1 MSAKHRVLSSSMPIM
16 SSFRTALKLH
26 TAAACAG
33 LLVLAAPVI
42 AQEATPDTGDAALAS
57 APALGHDN
65 QAPQLPPLGE
75 GILMSVNK
83 DMITSYDLKQRM
95 LLLMVT
101 SGVQVT
107 QENYSSFQQQ
117 AVTSLVEERLQAQE
131 MEHWKVKVEDKEID
145 EEIER
150 MGRQSGMT
158 GAQLLA
164 ELKKLGI
171 EPQTLRD
178 QIKAQTGWSMLVGGR
193 YRSNAAV
200 GKAQVEATMDKV
212 VADGQKPQYY
222 VAEIFLDPAQSGS
235 LANAQAGAQQ
245 LYQQMQ
251 AKVAPFQAV
260 ARQFSHAPSAA
271 QGGDAGWLVS
281 GNIDPQVETA
291 LQALKPGEMT
301 PPITTK
307 DGVYIYLLRQKSDG
321 NADMVFH
328 IRQAAVPL
336 APNASASDVSRAEA
350 ALNAIR
356 AKAKTCEAV
365 DELKASGVQIT
376 NLGEA
381 QLSVLKPAY
390 ADALRPLKANQ
401 ATPPMRNDQN
411 MNVLFVCD
419 RQLAGEN
426 AVTRDQIQ
434 SSLVNERT
442 AMLGKRYLRQ
452 LRAGATIE
460 NHQ

>member
-1 MSAKHRVLSSSMPIM
+1 MPIM

-26 TAAACAG
+26 TAVACAG
-33 LLVLAAPVI
+33 LLVLSGSAF
-42 AQEATPDTGDAALAS
+42 AQNATPDTGDAALAS
-57 APALGHDN
+57 APALGPDS
-65 QAPQLPPLGE
+65 QAPQLPALGE

-83 DMITSYDLKQRM
+83 DMVTSYDLKQRM

-107 QENYSSFQQQ
+107 QENYASFQQQ
-117 AVTSLVEERLQAQE
+117 AVSSLVEERLQKQE

-150 MGRQSGMT
+150 MGRQSGMNGT
-158 GAQLLA
+158 QLLA

-171 EPQTLRD
+171 EPQTLRE

-222 VAEIFLDPAQSGS
+222 VAEIFIDPAQAGS
-235 LANAQAGAQQ
+235 LAAAQAGAQQ
-245 LYQQMQ
+245 LYTQMQ
-251 AKVAPFQAV
+251 SKVAPFQAV

-281 GNIDPQVETA
+281 GNIDPQVEAA
-291 LQALKPGEMT
+291 LSAAKPGDML

-328 IRQAAVPL
+328 IKQAAVPL
-336 APNASASDVSRAEA
+336 TANASAADVSRAEA
-350 ALNAIR
+350 TLNSIR
-356 AKAKTCEAV
+356 TKARTCDAV
-365 DELKASGVQIT
+365 DEIKTSGVQVS

-381 QLSVLKPAY
+381 QLSMLKPTY

-401 ATPPMRNDQN
+401 TTPPMRNDQN

-434 SSLVNERT
+434 SSLVNERIS
-442 AMLGKRYLRQ
+442 MLGKRYLRQ
-452 LRAGATIE
+452 IRAGATIE

>member
-1 MSAKHRVLSSSMPIM
+1 MPIK
-16 SSFRTALKLH
+16 SSFHTALNLATVLRTARV
-26 TAAACAG
+26 G
-33 LLVLAAPVI
+33 LIVLAGGALAVSAM
-42 AQEATPDTGDAALAS
+42 AQDPTQTPDTGDAALAS
-57 APALGHDN
+57 ASALGPDSQTPN
-65 QAPQLPPLGE
+65 LPSLGE
-75 GILMSVNK
+75 GVLMSVNK

-107 QENYSSFQQQ
+107 QENYAAFQQQ
-117 AVTSLVEERLQAQE
+117 ALSSLVDERLQKQE
-131 MEHWKVKVEDKEID
+131 MEHWKVKVDEKEVD

-150 MGRQSGMT
+150 MGRQSGMN
-158 GAQLLA
+158 GPQLLA
-164 ELKKLGI
+164 ELKKLGV
-171 EPQTLRD
+171 EGQTLRD
-178 QIKAQTGWSMLVGGR
+178 QIRAQTGWSMLVGGR

-212 VADGQKPQYY
+212 VADGQKPQYH
-222 VAEIFLDPAQSGS
+222 VAEIFLDPVQAGG

-245 LYQQMQ
+245 LYTQMQ
-251 AKVAPFQAV
+251 SKVAPFQAV

-281 GNIDPQVETA
+281 GNVDPQVED
-291 LQALKPGEMT
+291 ALKTLNPGDMT

-328 IRQAAVPL
+328 VKQAAVPL
-336 APNASASDVSRAEA
+336 PANAPASEVSRVEA
-350 ALNAIR
+350 LLNSVR
-356 AKAKTCEAV
+356 SKARTCDAV
-365 DELKASGVQIT
+365 DEVRASGVQVT
-376 NLGEA
+376 DLGEA
-381 QLSVLKPAY
+381 QLSLLKPTY
-390 ADALRPLKANQ
+390 ADALRPLKASQ
-401 ATPPMRNDQN
+401 ATPPLRNDQN

-426 AVTRDQIQ
+426 AVTREQIQ
-434 SSLVNERT
+434 GGLVNERLS
-442 AMLGKRYLRQ
+442 MLGKRYLRQ
-452 LRAGATIE
+452 IRAGATIE